1 MQSYLLFYTLEKIE
15 TTPKDEVKELL
26 SRTSERDVNGIL
38 DLIKT
43 GVDVNVQDEN
53 GMTALMI
60 ASQAGHVE

>member
-38 DLIKT
+38 DLIQT

-60 ASQAGHVE
+60 ASQAVHVE

>member
-26 SRTSERDVNGIL
+26 SRTSKRDVNGIL
-38 DLIKT
+38 DLIQT